1 MYQNWC
7 FLTVVLDK
15 TLESPLNC
23 KEIQQVK
30 GNQSWTFFGTTDAKA
45 EAPVL
50 WPPDVKNWLIRKD
63 PDAGKNWRQMEK
75 GTKEDK
81 DGWMTSPNQW
91 TWIWA
96 SSGSWSWTGKPD
108 VLQSMG
114 SQSQTWLSDWTELRY
129 RCSWTNIYFMPF
141 KNFIKAFKAILHF
154 ILQLWSQI
162 MFALSIYIW
171 NLVKSW
177 IWLKDWNFYT
187 LTLQTLKA
195 IEQTPFVI
203 SFL

>member
-45 EAPVL
+45 ETPIL
-50 WPPDVKNWLIRKD
+50 WPPDAKSWLIWKD

-81 DGWMTSPNQW
+81 DGWMASPNQW

-96 SSGSWSWTGKPD
+96 SSGSWWWTGKPD